1 MRQTM
6 KIRIYFECF
15 TVKTLLIL
23 RIRKLDM
30 TEVSDIIFLL
40 CIHNANSIR
49 NQKRY
54 SEIRKATVS
63 RKWKTS
69 ATGNI
74 LRMSIIWVWWSSFI
88 TSFSITAR
96 WWLCCTSADKS
107 TEIFLQIL
115 LKCPLAYF
123 NSFIYP
129 ATAT

>member
-49 NQKRY
+49 NQKVFWDKKSY
-54 SEIRKATVS
+54 SIK
-63 RKWKTS
+63 KMKTS